1 MQYAERSHASR
12 NALEETSQMPVLFAR
27 PDARPVRPAVAV
39 PPGPDFDRIQH
50 SPEFLVLRRRL
61 RRFVFPVSLLFFAWY
76 MTYVL
81 LAAYAHDFMSRK
93 VAGQVNVALVLGL
106 LQFVSTIVVTA
117 LYLRYARRR
126 IDPQVAYVR
135 RLAGVEDQ

>member
-1 MQYAERSHASR
+1 MHYAERSHAAR
-12 NALEETSQMPVLFAR
+12 NALEETGQMPVLFAR
-27 PDARPVRPAVAV
+27 PDAAPATPLP

-50 SPEFLVLRRRL
+50 SPEFQVLRQRL
-61 RRFVFPVSLLFFAWY
+61 RRFVFPMSLLFFTWY

-93 VAGQVNVALVLGL
+93 VAGHVNVAIVLGL
-106 LQFVSTIVVTA
+106 LQFVTTIVITA
-117 LYLRYARRR
+117 VYLRFARRR

-135 RLAGVEDQ
+135 RLTGVIDQ